1 MIQTSHPQ
9 GKVYTLYISKNS
21 RHDYDTWMAVA
32 KCFKLWDLDARGF
45 HKVSML
51 PYGIGFYAAC
61 IFTMLI
67 WIAHDLY
74 FCKLWFYALFTS
86 VLYFLHDYF
95 IVVYVMYF
103 LELVE
108 VLV

>member
-1 MIQTSHPQ
+1 MCNQMIQTSHPQ

-51 PYGIGFYAAC
+51 PY
-61 IFTMLI
+61 M
-67 WIAHDLY
+67 
-74 FCKLWFYALFTS
+74 
-86 VLYFLHDYF
+86 
-95 IVVYVMYF
+95 
-103 LELVE
+103 
-108 VLV
+108 VLVFMQPVFLPC